1 MPEDFSGFSGEMPEN
16 MLDDGTTPPEGV
28 SEDFSG
34 FSGGMPGNMPGGGSM
49 PPDNGNFS
57 KASDKAGIGDA
68 PLTI

>member
-1 MPEDFSGFSGEMPEN
+1 MPEDFAGFSGEMPEN
-16 MLDDGTTPPEGV
+16 MPDDGTTPPEGV
-28 SEDFSG
+28 PEDFSG
-34 FSGGMPGNMPGGGSM
+34 FSGTMPGNMPGGDSM